1 MLIDLNAGLVTI
13 EGDQVA
19 TFEAYQLD
27 AGEDHRNDQIDAP
40 AEDITYL
47 AEIRVSP
54 EHRRKGV
61 MRSVINRLAEQG
73 RPIVISPLP
82 IDPDSIIDPTQEEI
96 EELRGWYR
104 RLGFVDQGH
113 LMRLS
118 PCLS

>member
-1 MLIDLNAGLVTI
+1 MIIESDRVMIDGA
-13 EGDQVA
+13 QAA
-19 TFEAYQLD
+19 TYKAYPLD
-27 AGEDHRNDQIDAP
+27 AGQDDPSDQIDAP
-40 AEDITYL
+40 AEDIIYL

-61 MRSVINRLAEQG
+61 MRSVISRLAEQG

-82 IDPDSIIDPTQEEI
+82 IDPDSIIDPTDSQI

-113 LMRLS
+113 LMRL
-118 PCLS
+118 P

>member
-1 MLIDLNAGLVTI
+1 MEMLIDLSAGLVTI
-13 EGDQVA
+13 EGAQVA
-19 TFEAYQLD
+19 TFDAYPMD
-27 AGEDHRNDQIDAP
+27 AGEDDPSDQIDAP
-40 AEDITYL
+40 AENITYL

-82 IDPDSIIDPTQEEI
+82 IDPDSLIDPSDAEI
-96 EELRGWYR
+96 EQLRSWYR

-113 LMRLS
+113 LMRL
-118 PCLS
+118 P

>member
-1 MLIDLNAGLVTI
+1 MIIESDRVMIDGEQA
-13 EGDQVA
+13 A
-19 TFEAYQLD
+19 SYHAYPLD
-27 AGEDHRNDQIDAP
+27 AGQDDPSDQIDAP
-40 AEDITYL
+40 DEDITYL

-61 MRSVINRLAEQG
+61 MRSVINSLAEQS

-82 IDPDSIIDPTQEEI
+82 LDPDSLIDPTDSEI

-104 RLGFVDQGH
+104 HLGFVEQGH

-118 PCLS
+118 PSP